1 MAAVDS
7 ADCTSFR
14 FIVRFNNA
22 SVSSLLGANS
32 NLRFYQFGHPRKLP
46 VDASAT
52 ACPLP
57 AEATMNGS
65 DDASAHAAVVA
76 LALTSGQAWLN
87 DF

>member
-1 MAAVDS
+1 MAAVVS
-7 ADCTSFR
+7 ADSTSFS

-32 NLRFYQFGHPRKLP
+32 NLRFYQFGHPRKFP

-57 AEATMNGS
+57 AQVTKNGS
-65 DDASAHAAVVA
+65 EDACAHAAVVA

-87 DF
+87 DY